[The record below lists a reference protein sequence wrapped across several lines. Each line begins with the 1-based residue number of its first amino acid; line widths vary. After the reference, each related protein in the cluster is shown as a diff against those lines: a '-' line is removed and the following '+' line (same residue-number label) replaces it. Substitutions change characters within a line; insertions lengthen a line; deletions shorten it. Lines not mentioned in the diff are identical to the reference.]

1 MDPKLIFLPVFLQV
15 LLTFAIA
22 LWMARLRIR
31 EMNEKRI
38 PAQDIRTRAMAAV
51 RLEDSQPASDNYMN
65 QFEMPVLFYVLA
77 IIVYLTASVS
87 WAMLV
92 LLCLYVAA
100 RVVHSAIQ
108 LGRNNVRQRFA
119 AFLVSNLFLAVGWI
133 YLAVRIFA

>member
-1 MDPKLIFLPVFLQV
+1 
-15 LLTFAIA
+15 
-22 LWMARLRIR
+22 MAV
-31 EMNEKRI
+31 
-38 PAQDIRTRAMAAV
+38 A

-100 RVVHSAIQ
+100 RVVHAAIQ